1 MVLQGS
7 YLPFVHSFCARLVTC
22 ILTLIPCLHSVP
34 SLSHL
39 CLVVLGKSAGLS
51 KIFILMMHPSRD
63 SGPPFLPK
71 LNWFHYEGSIKC
83 DSHSLQV
90 VDMLSEMLPTYNQP
104 KTATLSNRHL
114 NAAKIVTHARYELT
128 DYLYVRWDDLRR
140 LVWIWAF
147 DLFSD
152 DTRGGVYRRTHVP
165 PRTFWIFDKCEVG
178 GWVYYIF
185 TDGN

>member
-1 MVLQGS
+1 MLQGS

-114 NAAKIVTHARYELT
+114 NATKIVTHARYELT
-128 DYLYVRWDDLRR
+128 DHVVCKMRR
-140 LVWIWAF
+140 LMKVGK
-147 DLFSD
+147 DLS
-152 DTRGGVYRRTHVP
+152 
-165 PRTFWIFDKCEVG
+165 I
-178 GWVYYIF
+178 
-185 TDGN
+185 